1 MKWEPDG
8 AIEDFRIVA
17 ELAGVRLC
25 PHDIEIEKLPAPH
38 KPPSR
43 LPPGKM
49 AVYVFHSGTTCLKVG
64 KAGPKSQARY
74 TSQHYNPKSAMSTLA
89 ASMLADGVAFGDA
102 TFDETDVGQWI
113 KDHIDRVN
121 FLLDAQQ
128 GMPVVTLLEA
138 FLQCRLM
145 PKYEGFKSQRK

>member
-1 MKWEPDG
+1 MNWDPEA
-8 AIEDFRIVA
+8 AIEDFSVVA
-17 ELAGVRLC
+17 ELAGILLS

-89 ASMLADGVAFGDA
+89 ASMLADGVA
-102 TFDETDVGQWI
+102 
-113 KDHIDRVN
+113 
-121 FLLDAQQ
+121 
-128 GMPVVTLLEA
+128 
-138 FLQCRLM
+138 
-145 PKYEGFKSQRK
+145 